1 MTYKYHY
8 IRREM
13 YEVNPASKLNANRSL
28 SDMVRLFKRPYWFM
42 LGGMLLSIVAFIGTV
57 ICAPNSPFM
66 IISVLTIVLLSILSQ
81 IPREKHLYN
90 NSVRTGELSRQ
101 MEYYEQ
107 YIKDIWMILH
117 KYDINAP
124 EKVKAL
130 KTECETVLK
139 AREDKYSKISGKVV
153 DMLIGVPLGA
163 LIASIMYA
171 DNNTIPT
178 AIVALIVLGFMSLG
192 CVKIIR
198 SINFY
203 SEGYFKDK
211 CLLDALEELDYSE
224 NKH

>member
-1 MTYKYHY
+1 
-8 IRREM
+8 
-13 YEVNPASKLNANRSL
+13 
-28 SDMVRLFKRPYWFM
+28 M

-117 KYDINAP
+117 KYDINSP

-130 KTECETVLK
+130 KTECGTVLK

-224 NKH
+224 K